1 MPATRHARQT
11 SAASYKLYGPHPIDI
26 HVLQASI
33 LDNIQ
38 EITAFNYQDDIKMT
52 PSSLM
57 VAIRLLIKCDTALE
71 IIENGLNIALPVSK
85 FQYYRAVFTDY
96 EDIILDQKQVLKT
109 VTNVPDEIRQQALNL
124 LEDHAS

>member
-1 MPATRHARQT
+1 M
-11 SAASYKLYGPHPIDI
+11 DI

-38 EITAFNYQDDIKMT
+38 QITTFTYQDDIEMT

-71 IIENGLNIALPVSK
+71 TIENGLNITLPGSM

-96 EDIILDQKQVLKT
+96 EDIILEQKTSFGNSHKCSRR
-109 VTNVPDEIRQQALNL
+109 NQATSSKSTGGPCL
-124 LEDHAS
+124 LGGA